1 MEVSTLKQRKIAMLY
16 IQCTFFARFF
26 EHAMTT
32 LLNTYSNTELRVN
45 LQDLHFSTRLNADL
59 SLNHRYFQKY
69 HTMVDKNWKLLILE
83 KKIANE
89 FLEYQKLRKNCTNFR
104 Y

>member
-1 MEVSTLKQRKIAMLY
+1 MLY
-16 IQCTFFARFF
+16 IYCTFLRAFF
-26 EHAMTT
+26 EHTMTA
-32 LLNTYSNTELRVN
+32 LINTYSNTEFRVN

-83 KKIANE
+83 KK
-89 FLEYQKLRKNCTNFR
+89 LQMNF
-104 Y
+104 